1 MSAQGKSRAVT
12 AIRDA
17 IKAIDR
23 EQREPDPW
31 EKYQLTLALGSALQ
45 GHWGYATARAEQAL
59 TPPAERVRFEGY
71 PEFEHLDLA
80 ALRTLLAKVE
90 VTLIRDN
97 PDDEHE

>member
-1 MSAQGKSRAVT
+1 MSARDKLRAIT

-23 EQREPDPW
+23 ERREPDPW

-59 TPPAERVRFEGY
+59 TPPAERVLIEGE
-71 PEFEHLDLA
+71 PEVERLDLA

-90 VTLIRDN
+90 LT
-97 PDDEHE
+97 PADDYDGEHE